1 MPLSE
6 KEIIE
11 RLPDWIAEKKTS
23 FLFGSGTSSPGMPL
37 MSKFQDKEDGL
48 MDINGLMYEII
59 KRNKFLIGA
68 EMKEKLSE
76 EESEAILGTLSTYKK
91 FVEILLDMLG
101 NVNSRERH
109 KNINIFTTNYDLFI
123 EKAVDDIYESGSTA
137 PFIFNDGARGYFKR
151 LLDNSNFDTTTAYK
165 GRFDNY
171 INELPSIN
179 LAKIH
184 GSVNWK
190 KQSEDVIQ
198 VCDHVVRD
206 NPRKRET
213 VEPNGREPEYTTLK
227 KHYYEMLRFF
237 EYEMSENTGNVGNGS
252 LLLVHGFSFGDN
264 HIAHALKRA
273 LENRELLV
281 VIVAYAD
288 SDVKIIKTNLGN
300 LSKSTNLYFL
310 HPGNFSF
317 RGEGYS
323 RLDFNNFNKI
333 ITGKL
338 KCA

>member
-1 MPLSE
+1 MPVSE

-23 FLFGSGTSSPGMPL
+23 FLFGSGTSVPGMPL
-37 MSKFQDKEDGL
+37 MKDFRNEEDDSVDIDGL
-48 MDINGLMYEII
+48 MNEII
-59 KRNKFLIGA
+59 KRNKFLI
-68 EMKEKLSE
+68 ETPKRKKLAE
-76 EESEAILGTLSTYKK
+76 EESEAILDTLAAYKK
-91 FVEILLDMLG
+91 FIEILLDMLG

-123 EKAVDDIYESGSTA
+123 EKAVDDIYKSGSTV

-184 GSVNWK
+184 GSVNWE

-198 VCDHVVRD
+198 VCNYVVKD
-206 NPRKRET
+206 NPQERET
-213 VEPNGREPEYTTLK
+213 VAPDGHEPERTTLK

-237 EYEMSENTGNVGNGS
+237 EYEMSEDGGAAGNGS
-252 LLLVHGFSFGDN
+252 LLIVHGFSFGDN
-264 HIAHALKRA
+264 HIARALKRA
-273 LENRELLV
+273 LENRGLLV
-281 VIVAYAD
+281 VIVVYAD
-288 SDVKIIKTNLGN
+288 SDVKTIKENLGDLAERKN
-300 LSKSTNLYFL
+300 LRFL
-310 HPGNFSF
+310 RPGNFSF
-317 RGEGYS
+317 RGEES
-323 RLDFNNFNKI
+323 SQLDFNNFNKI